1 MPTANVFAFGLASS
15 LKIVQNLMLLKE
27 HDFHGFALL
36 MLKHLYT
43 VCVGVINNL
52 WLCVTSQRN
61 LPGTAEMD
69 FPVNETA
76 HLLRDARPD
85 CCAICVDSSDLGYF
99 ISEPAEWQYLI

>member
-1 MPTANVFAFGLASS
+1 MLTANVFAFGLASS

-43 VCVGVINNL
+43 PCFELIINCSCV
-52 WLCVTSQRN
+52 WLSQTGN
-61 LPGTAEMD
+61 FPSNAEMD

-76 HLLRDARPD
+76 HLL
-85 CCAICVDSSDLGYF
+85 
-99 ISEPAEWQYLI
+99 